1 MTEEALV
8 LVGKDIPDARE
19 VLRTHAGRL
28 RDRPVVDSVHT
39 AFYGSEPVRDLR
51 EPFESV
57 EADVA
62 YAVPACVA
70 HTHETTNSIP
80 AALSYLSGD
89 VRYCE
94 PVGRSSAAT
103 GVLVERA
110 AAEVAPDPD
119 ATLVLVGFGSS
130 SLPYQRQTAEYHAA
144 RIREQADY
152 GEVVTCYLV
161 QNPAVECV
169 RYNVSNDRAVAVP
182 LFAHRN
188 EATDDKI
195 PAKLELDRGGLAY
208 ADPLG
213 AHPRITRAIQAEVEK
228 QRVLARRDDETPAS
242 FETSLA
248 RSRRPMA
255 TDGKGPL

>member
-8 LVGKDIPDARE
+8 LVGTDAPDARE
-19 VLRTHAGRL
+19 VLRTHARRL
-28 RDRPVVDSVHT
+28 RDRSVADSVHT
-39 AFYGSEPVRDLR
+39 AFYGTEPIRDLR
-51 EPFESV
+51 EQFASV
-57 EADVA
+57 EADAV
-62 YAVPACVA
+62 YAVPVRAA
-70 HTHETTNSIP
+70 HTHETTDAIP
-80 AALSYLSGD
+80 AALSYLPGD

-94 PVGRSSAAT
+94 PVGRSSATT
-103 GVLVERA
+103 GVLLERA
-110 AAEVAPDPD
+110 SAEVEPDPD

-144 RIREQADY
+144 RIREQSEY
-152 GEVVTCYLV
+152 GEVVTCYLL

-182 LFAHRN
+182 LFAHRS
-188 EATDDKI
+188 EATDERI
-195 PAKLELDRGGLAY
+195 PTELELGRGGIEY

-213 AHPRITRAIQAEVEK
+213 AHPRITRAIRAEVEK
-228 QRVLARRDDETPAS
+228 QRVLADEGDAPAP